1 MGSGEEAG
9 EQRAGGRGRIKITS
23 FPSAPR
29 SLPLVLFPMPN
40 AQSLILSETKNLME
54 DLAIFLSKSLMGWL
68 VIQVCF
74 TLVFIWYL
82 RSSKKNLL
90 PDDQLPKTAVV
101 LCLRGADPFLPRCLR
116 SLLNQNYPQYDLK
129 LIVDSHE
136 DPAWK
141 IASET
146 ITEQEATNV
155 QISPLRIVRN
165 NCSLKCSSLVQ
176 AIRELD
182 DSYKVVALVD
192 ADTIVHVNWLRE
204 LVSPLGDANV
214 GATTG
219 NRWYVPTG
227 RYWGSLVRYI
237 GNVSTVVQMFIFQIP
252 WGGTLA
258 VKTEVLR
265 QTELIDKWGQA
276 LSEDFM
282 MHDILKKHGL
292 QVKFVPSLLIVNR
305 EETDLFNLIEYLKRL
320 ILCSR
325 LYHPR
330 WLALVSEAVS
340 SILFP
345 TTLIILVLESLLEA
359 KWEAAALFLV
369 CYGVYTIG
377 LLLIMLVLELE
388 IQRMVRSNDQAIAK
402 LSAATIIKML
412 IGIPLTQWV
421 YGLAMLSS
429 LWTSTVAWRGV
440 SYRVQGPW
448 NIRLV
453 EYRPYQWLDQPIN
466 SKVSL

>member
-9 EQRAGGRGRIKITS
+9 EQGENKNYLFLLCS
-23 FPSAPR
+23 PLPAPC
-29 SLPLVLFPMPN
+29 SLSN
-40 AQSLILSETKNLME
+40 AQCPIPNFQSIILSEIKNLME

-90 PDDQLPKTAVV
+90 PDDQLPKTAVI

-165 NCSLKCSSLVQ
+165 SCSLKCSSLIQ
-176 AIRELD
+176 AVRELD

-192 ADTIVHVNWLRE
+192 ADTIVHLNWLRE
-204 LVSPLGDANV
+204 LVSPLGDAKV

-227 RYWGSLVRYI
+227 SYWGSLVRYV

-265 QTELIDKWGQA
+265 QTELLDKWGQA
-276 LSEDFM
+276 LGEDFM
-282 MHDILKKHGL
+282 MHDILKKHGF

-305 EETDLFNLIEYLKRL
+305 EETDLFNLIDYLKRL
-320 ILCSR
+320 ILFSR

-345 TTLIILVLESLLEA
+345 TLLSVLVLESLLEA
-359 KWEAAALFLV
+359 KWEAAALLLV
-369 CYGVYTIG
+369 CYGVYTVG

-388 IQRMVRSNDQAIAK
+388 IQRVVRSNDQAIAK
-402 LSAATIIKML
+402 LSATTIIKML

-429 LWTSTVAWRGV
+429 LWTSTVTWRGV

-448 NIRLV
+448 NVRLV

>member
-1 MGSGEEAG
+1 
-9 EQRAGGRGRIKITS
+9 
-23 FPSAPR
+23 
-29 SLPLVLFPMPN
+29 
-40 AQSLILSETKNLME
+40 ME

-68 VIQVCF
+68 VIQVCL
-74 TLVFIWYL
+74 TLIFLWYL
-82 RSSKKNLL
+82 RSSPKTLL
-90 PDDQLPKTAVV
+90 PDDQLPKTAVI
-101 LCLRGADPFLPRCLR
+101 LCLRGADPFLPKCLR

-129 LIVDSHE
+129 LIVDSQE

-155 QISPLRIVRN
+155 QISRLRIVRN

-176 AIRELD
+176 AVRELD

-192 ADTIVHVNWLRE
+192 ADTIVHRNWLRE

-227 RYWGSLVRYI
+227 KYWGSLVRYT
-237 GNVSTVVQMFIFQIP
+237 GNVSTVVQMFLFQIP

-258 VKTEVLR
+258 IKTEVLHK
-265 QTELIDKWGQA
+265 TELLDKWGQA

-282 MHDILKKHGL
+282 IHDVLKIHGL

-305 EETDLFNLIEYLKRL
+305 EETDLVSLLDYLKRF
-320 ILCSR
+320 ILCAR

-345 TTLIILVLESLLEA
+345 TTVIMLVLDSLLEG
-359 KWEAAALFLV
+359 KWEAAALLFG
-369 CYGVYTIG
+369 CYGVYIVG
-377 LLLIMLVLELE
+377 LLLLMLILELG
-388 IQRMVRSNDQAIAK
+388 IQQVVRLNDQPIAK
-402 LSAATIIKML
+402 LSLTTIVKML

-429 LWTSTVAWRGV
+429 LWTSTVTWRGV
-440 SYRVQGPW
+440 SYRAQGAW

-453 EYRPYQWLDQPIN
+453 EYRPYQWLDQPVD

>member
-1 MGSGEEAG
+1 
-9 EQRAGGRGRIKITS
+9 
-23 FPSAPR
+23 
-29 SLPLVLFPMPN
+29 
-40 AQSLILSETKNLME
+40 ME

-68 VIQVCF
+68 VIQVCL

-82 RSSKKNLL
+82 RSSKKKLL
-90 PDDQLPKTAVV
+90 PDEQLPKTAVI

-165 NCSLKCSSLVQ
+165 NCSLKCSSLIQ
-176 AIRELD
+176 AVGELD

-204 LVSPLGDANV
+204 LVSPLGDAKV

-227 RYWGSLVRYI
+227 KYWGSIVRYA
-237 GNVSTVVQMFIFQIP
+237 GNVATVVQMFLFQIP

-258 VKTEVLR
+258 IKTEVLR
-265 QTELIDKWGQA
+265 QTELLDKWGQA
-276 LSEDFM
+276 LGEDFM
-282 MHDILKKHGL
+282 MHDILKKQGL

-305 EETDLFNLIEYLKRL
+305 EETNLFNLIDDLKRL
-320 ILCSR
+320 MLFSR

-345 TTLIILVLESLLEA
+345 TTVIILILESLLEA
-359 KWEAAALFLV
+359 KWERAALLLG
-369 CYGVYTIG
+369 CYGVYTVG

-388 IQRMVRSNDQAIAK
+388 IQRVVRSNNQAMPIGKPLHVYAK
-402 LSAATIIKML
+402 LSAAKIIKML
-412 IGIPLTQWV
+412 IAIPLTQWV

-429 LWTSTVAWRGV
+429 LWVSTVTWRGV

-448 NIRLV
+448 NVRLV
-453 EYRPYQWLDQPIN
+453 EYRPYQWLDQPID

>member
-1 MGSGEEAG
+1 
-9 EQRAGGRGRIKITS
+9 
-23 FPSAPR
+23 
-29 SLPLVLFPMPN
+29 
-40 AQSLILSETKNLME
+40 ME

-90 PDDQLPKTAVV
+90 PDDQLPKTAVI

-165 NCSLKCSSLVQ
+165 SCSLKCSSLIQ
-176 AIRELD
+176 AVRELD

-192 ADTIVHVNWLRE
+192 ADTIVHLNWLRE
-204 LVSPLGDANV
+204 LVSPLGDAKV

-227 RYWGSLVRYI
+227 RYWGSLVRYV

-265 QTELIDKWGQA
+265 QTELLDKWGQA
-276 LSEDFM
+276 LGEDFM
-282 MHDILKKHGL
+282 MHDILKKHGF

-305 EETDLFNLIEYLKRL
+305 EETDLFNLIDYLKRL
-320 ILCSR
+320 ILFSR

-345 TTLIILVLESLLEA
+345 TLLIVLVLESLLEG
-359 KWEAAALFLV
+359 KWEAAAVLLV
-369 CYGVYTIG
+369 CYGVYTVG

-388 IQRMVRSNDQAIAK
+388 IQRVVRSNDQAMPTGKPFHVYAK

-429 LWTSTVAWRGV
+429 LWTSTVTWRGV
-440 SYRVQGPW
+440 SYRVKGPW

>member
-1 MGSGEEAG
+1 
-9 EQRAGGRGRIKITS
+9 
-23 FPSAPR
+23 
-29 SLPLVLFPMPN
+29 
-40 AQSLILSETKNLME
+40 ME
-54 DLAIFLSKSLMGWL
+54 DLAIFLSKSLTGWL
-68 VIQVCF
+68 FIQVCF

-90 PDDQLPKTAVV
+90 PDDQLPKTAVI

-155 QISPLRIVRN
+155 QISSLRIVRN
-165 NCSLKCSSLVQ
+165 NCSLKCSSLIQ
-176 AIRELD
+176 AVGELD

-204 LVSPLGDANV
+204 LVSPLRDAKV

-227 RYWGSLVRYI
+227 RYWGSLVRYA

-265 QTELIDKWGQA
+265 QTELLDKWGQA
-276 LSEDFM
+276 LGEDFM
-282 MHDILKKHGL
+282 MHDILKKQGL
-292 QVKFVPSLLIVNR
+292 QIKFVPSLLTVNR
-305 EETDLFNLIEYLKRL
+305 EETDLFNLIDYLKRL
-320 ILCSR
+320 ILYSR

-345 TTLIILVLESLLEA
+345 TTVIILVLESLLQA
-359 KWEAAALFLV
+359 KWEAAALLLG
-369 CYGVYTIG
+369 CYGVYTVG

-388 IQRMVRSNDQAIAK
+388 IQRVIRSNDQATAK
-402 LSAATIIKML
+402 LSVATIIKML
-412 IGIPLTQWV
+412 IAIPLTQWV

-429 LWTSTVAWRGV
+429 LWTSTVTWRGV

-448 NIRLV
+448 NVRLI
-453 EYRPYQWLDQPIN
+453 EYRPYQWLDQPID

>member
-9 EQRAGGRGRIKITS
+9 EQGENKNYLFLLCS
-23 FPSAPR
+23 PLPAPC
-29 SLPLVLFPMPN
+29 PLSN
-40 AQSLILSETKNLME
+40 AQSPIPNFQSIILSEIKNLME

-90 PDDQLPKTAVV
+90 PDDQLPKTAVI

-165 NCSLKCSSLVQ
+165 SCSLKCSSLIQ
-176 AIRELD
+176 AVRELD

-192 ADTIVHVNWLRE
+192 ADTIVHLNWLRE
-204 LVSPLGDANV
+204 LVSPLGDAKV

-227 RYWGSLVRYI
+227 RYWGSLVRYV

-265 QTELIDKWGQA
+265 QTELLDKWGQA
-276 LSEDFM
+276 LGEDFM
-282 MHDILKKHGL
+282 MHDILKKHGF

-305 EETDLFNLIEYLKRL
+305 EETDLFNLIDYLKRL
-320 ILCSR
+320 ILFSR

-345 TTLIILVLESLLEA
+345 TLLSVLVLESLLEA
-359 KWEAAALFLV
+359 KWEAAALLLV
-369 CYGVYTIG
+369 CYGVYTVG

-388 IQRMVRSNDQAIAK
+388 IQRVVRSNDQAIAK
-402 LSAATIIKML
+402 LSATTIIKML

-429 LWTSTVAWRGV
+429 LWTSTVTWRGV

-448 NIRLV
+448 NVRLV